1 MNTNEFTEKSVEQ
14 TLTDYLFGQVSK
26 DKDSIQLPKEM
37 EQAMKNLMV
46 LRNGEE
52 GGKVPGE
59 LSPSRFDTIQ
69 LPRLIAIQNEL
80 IQNKYYIARE
90 LAVLVGAQ
98 SYAYIFRKFQG
109 ASQWSPTKDR
119 LGTGRAKAPTV
130 GEIESEIEKELV
142 TIRKTEVAYQV
153 MCDRIKILIEW
164 VDDCIMNVQN
174 RIRTEENN
182 RRLQHAEENRTYKQ

>member
-26 DKDSIQLPKEM
+26 DKDSIALPKEM
-37 EQAMKNLMV
+37 EQAMKNLME
-46 LRNGEE
+46 LRNGK
-52 GGKVPGE
+52 GDTPGE
-59 LSPSRFDTIQ
+59 LSPARFDTLQ
-69 LPRLIAIQNEL
+69 LPRLISIQNEL

-98 SYAYIFRKFQG
+98 SYAYIFRKYQS

-119 LGTGRAKAPTV
+119 LGTGRTKAPTV

-142 TIRKTEVAYQV
+142 TVRKTEVAYQV

-182 RRLQHAEENRTYKQ
+182 RRMQFAEENRTYKQ